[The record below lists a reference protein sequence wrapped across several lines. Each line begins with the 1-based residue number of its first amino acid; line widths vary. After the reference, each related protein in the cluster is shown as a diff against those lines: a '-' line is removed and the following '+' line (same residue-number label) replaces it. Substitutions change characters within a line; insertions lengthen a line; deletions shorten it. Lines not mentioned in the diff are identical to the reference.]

1 MIAGAVKLDLSRE
14 PEGDQLNRDRRLLQ
28 VLDLCPDGARVVV
41 DIGSRQYVSQD
52 AAHWLHKHDHRLQI
66 EVIGT
71 DPAAVLQFVLAGRA
85 GDWSVTG

>member
-14 PEGDQLNRDRRLLQ
+14 PEGEHLSRDRRLLQ
-28 VLDLCPDGARVVV
+28 VLELCPDGARVVV
-41 DIGSRQYVSQD
+41 DIGSRKYVSQD
-52 AAHWLHKHDHRLQI
+52 AARWLHEHDHRLQI

-71 DPAAVLQFVLAGRA
+71 DPTAVLRFVLAGRA